1 MYPITIAMV
10 VGTKSLADEARPIC
24 ERLGCKIVLEENEPG
39 DWIEFLEKLE
49 HLRPHAVIYDVSKL
63 RNGLEEPVRKIRA
76 MRVPPAVFAM
86 DSVATPQRILAA
98 IHAGASDFLFPPMDA
113 PLQEALRK
121 LGETVRQ
128 QVDAEGHGR
137 VAAFVSAKGGCGA
150 TTVAAHTAM
159 EMVPLADGKV
169 LLADLDL
176 ESGLISVLMGVP
188 AAYSM
193 IDVVQNLDRLDANFW
208 KGITAEGRPGVDVLG
223 SAPVPNYQSA
233 PTREQMNDVLRF
245 LRTQYGA
252 VVLDLGRSITPML
265 MSTIEHVDTLFLV
278 TTLEVPALQR
288 SATMVSRLLDQG
300 FSKDHLRVI
309 LNRMPRDPD
318 ATVNE
323 LEKMVGAPVLLSV
336 PNDYPALYECY
347 SEGKFLPASHRLSR
361 SYAEVAAHILGIA
374 PRKKRFSLLA

>member
-10 VGTKSLADEARPIC
+10 VGTKSLSDEARAIC
-24 ERLGCKIVLEENEPG
+24 ERLGCKIVLEESEPG

-49 HLRPHAVIYDVSKL
+49 NVRPNAVLYDVSKL
-63 RNGLEEPVRKIRA
+63 HDGLEEPIRKIRTLRA
-76 MRVPPAVFAM
+76 PPAVFAM
-86 DSVATPQRILAA
+86 DVAATPQRILAA
-98 IHAGASDFLFPPMDA
+98 IHAGASDFLFPPMEG

-121 LGETVRQ
+121 LGEAVRGE
-128 QVDAEGHGR
+128 VDARGHGR
-137 VAAFVSAKGGCGA
+137 VAGFVSAKGGCGA
-150 TTVAAHTAM
+150 TTIAAHTAM
-159 EMVPLADGKV
+159 EMVPLADGKI
-169 LLADLDL
+169 LLVDLDL
-176 ESGLISVLMGVP
+176 ESGLISTLMGVP
-188 AAYSM
+188 AGYSM
-193 IDVVQNLDRLDANFW
+193 VDVVQNLDRLDANFW

-223 SAPVPNYQSA
+223 SAPVPNYQAA
-233 PTREQMNDVLRF
+233 PSPEQMNDVVRF

-252 VVLDLGRSITPML
+252 IVLDLGRSITPML
-265 MSTIEHVDTLFLV
+265 MATIEHVDTLFLV
-278 TTLEVPALQR
+278 TTLEVPALQK
-288 SATMVSRLLDQG
+288 SSTIVSRLLNQG

-323 LEKMVGAPVLLSV
+323 LERMVGAPVLLSV

-361 SYAEVAAHILGIA
+361 SYAEVAAHILGVA